1 MRASVQLVI
10 CFMLLRPVVPCNFTV
25 DRSELRR
32 GLIRRGNYF
41 DSVNHD
47 TDPKATASVEGCAA
61 LCCRTEGCRSYSRGR
76 GEGRGARGEGAA
88 PTA

>member
-10 CFMLLRPVVPCNFTV
+10 CFMLSRPVVPCNFTV
-25 DRSELRR
+25 DTPELRR

-47 TDPKATASVEGCAA
+47 TNPKATATVEGCGTSWVRTRAVQCAA
-61 LCCRTEGCRSYSRGR
+61 SPSRRAFGALRT
-76 GEGRGARGEGAA
+76 
-88 PTA
+88 